1 MSKLPDLEGLAIFA
15 KVVDMRSFVGAA
27 TELGLSK
34 ATVSKAIS
42 RVEVRLGTRLFN
54 RTSRRFA
61 LTDAG
66 QLLAERAARIL
77 AEGEAAENDALAQ
90 SATPRG
96 RIKLAVPMS
105 FGVRSVASLL
115 PEFLELYPDI
125 TVDMHLS
132 DATVDLIGEGFD
144 AALRIAT
151 MPDSSLVARRLCG
164 IARHV
169 LAAPAYLKQHGRP
182 MHPLDLTRH
191 KCLSYAYLSA
201 AEAWQFTNA
210 AGERVSVR
218 PGGPLRVNNSD
229 ALMPTLLAGL
239 GIAELPEFIAA
250 DALAEGKL
258 QIILDDWMIPQTALH
273 FVTPS
278 AGPRPA
284 RIDALAEF
292 LAKRLSKPSWVT
304 CEEARKTRLPKVM
317 APEVAAASRKR
328 VKAKV

>member
-15 KVVDMRSFVGAA
+15 KVVEMRSFVGAA

-42 RVEVRLGTRLFN
+42 RVETRLGARLFN

-66 QLLAERAARIL
+66 KTLAERAARIL

-96 RIKLAVPMS
+96 RIRLAVPMS
-105 FGVRSVASLL
+105 FGVRSVAALL
-115 PEFLELYPDI
+115 PEFLERYPEISIDL
-125 TVDMHLS
+125 HLS
-132 DATVDLIGEGFD
+132 DAIVDLIGEGFD
-144 AALRIAT
+144 AALRIAV
-151 MPDSSLVARRLCG
+151 MPDSSLVARRLCA
-164 IARHV
+164 INRYV
-169 LAAPAYLKQHGRP
+169 LAAPSYLAREGRP
-182 MHPLDLTRH
+182 THPLDLAKH
-191 KCLSYAYLSA
+191 KCLTYSYLHTADS
-201 AEAWQFTNA
+201 WHFTGPD
-210 AGERVSVR
+210 GEHVSVR
-218 PGGPLRVNNSD
+218 PAGPLRVNNSD
-229 ALMPTLLAGL
+229 AVMPTLIAGL
-239 GIAELPEFIAA
+239 GIAALPEFIAA
-250 DALAEGKL
+250 DALATGEVE
-258 QIILDDWMIPQTALH
+258 IIMEDWQIPQAALH

-304 CEEARKTRLPKVM
+304 CEEAKRKRLPRVV
-317 APEVAAASRKR
+317 AREAAAGSRRR
-328 VKAKV
+328 VKAKT